1 MELPLGGFRK
11 THVLVLI
18 NSIFALFANLFSIV
32 LLVSQKKIR
41 TNKYYR
47 AVLCLSIGDLIAA
60 ICGIHWFVQ
69 KSSVFSD
76 VTSDAACVTS
86 FVALTASLLQTHFQ
100 MILLAAER
108 FIASR
113 GFHTS
118 QRFCKRNV
126 QISYM
131 VISWLVCTAYMVAN
145 SLYHNMN
152 DVALCG
158 PAKPG
163 WVGNNTSNLALVVPI
178 MLCLVTVCV
187 LYILTIKN
195 ILKTSKRIVDAIQ
208 INSAKQNGYVH
219 VVIEF

>member
-1 MELPLGGFRK
+1 MEVPLRGIRK
-11 THVLVLI
+11 ADILVLI
-18 NSIFALFANLFSIV
+18 SSILAFLANLFSV
-32 LLVSQKKIR
+32 ALLVSQKKFR
-41 TNKYYR
+41 NNKYYR
-47 AVLCLSIGDLIAA
+47 AVLCLSIGDLIIAV
-60 ICGIHWFVQ
+60 CGIHWFVQ
-69 KSSVFSD
+69 KASVFSD
-76 VTSDAACVTS
+76 VTSDVACVTS

-118 QRFCKRNV
+118 QRFCKLSV

-131 VISWLVCTAYMVAN
+131 VISWLVCTAYIVAN
-145 SLYHNMN
+145 SLYNNMN

-163 WVGNNTSNLALVVPI
+163 WVRNNTSNLALVVPI

-195 ILKTSKRIVDAIQ
+195 ILKTSKRIVDAMQ
-208 INSAKQNGYVH
+208 SNSAKQNGYVM
-219 VVIEF
+219 